1 MLKPVDNR
9 ERDAQN
15 PFDGAGEIGLA
26 LDQLPKRYAMTPE
39 DEQLILKAR
48 ACLLAM
54 EISLSMMR
62 DRLEKQ

>member
-1 MLKPVDNR
+1 MLKLVDDR

-15 PFDGAGEIGLA
+15 PFDDTGEICLA

-39 DEQLILKAR
+39 DEQYIYDAR
-48 ACLLAM
+48 VSLLAM
-54 EISLSMMR
+54 EISLSLMR